1 MLIAIII
8 CEIISTL
15 LLIYGFMHKEK
26 LVQFEDKIKKAIKR
40 DMRNIKI
47 GLCVKCLKKEGFVV
61 KKEGAVS
68 EHRNN

>member
-15 LLIYGFMHKEK
+15 LIVYGIMHEKE
-26 LVQFEDKIKKAIKR
+26 LVQLEDKIRKAIKR
-40 DMRNIKI
+40 DIRTIKV

-61 KKEGAVS
+61 KKS
-68 EHRNN
+68 EVE

>member
-15 LLIYGFMHKEK
+15 LIVYGIMHEKE
-26 LVQFEDKIKKAIKR
+26 LAQFEDKIKKAIKR
-40 DMRNIKI
+40 DIRTIKI

-61 KKEGAVS
+61 KKS
-68 EHRNN
+68 EVE

>member
-15 LLIYGFMHKEK
+15 LIVYGIMHEKE

-40 DMRNIKI
+40 DIRTIKI

-61 KKEGAVS
+61 R
-68 EHRNN
+68 RNGE

>member
-15 LLIYGFMHKEK
+15 LIVYGIMHEKE
-26 LVQFEDKIKKAIKR
+26 LVHFEDKIKKAIRR
-40 DMRNIKI
+40 DTRTIKI

-61 KKEGAVS
+61 KKS
-68 EHRNN
+68 EVE